1 MNILFVTARFPY
13 PPLRGDQVIPY
24 HRLKLLSKRHSITLI
39 TFYQHDNELV
49 YLKELSHFCADIIT
63 VKLCKISSILNLLK
77 GFFSKL
83 PFQVL
88 YFHSK
93 EFKKQLQ
100 ILLLKRNFNIIHTFT
115 LRMAEYTK
123 NINIPKVIDLID
135 SMQLNIERRLLVDNF
150 FLKILLREELKR
162 LREYENGIA
171 NIYDSSVVVSERDR
185 NYVSS
190 KKVLTI
196 PLGVDVDFFKRH
208 SNLPFNI
215 TIIFSG
221 NMGYFPNENAVL
233 WFVDN
238 CFIKIKGKIPNV
250 KLLIVGNNPTAKVKN
265 LHNGDSVIVTSYVD
279 SMVDILNKAQVAI
292 APMQAGSGMQFKI
305 LEAMACELPVVTTKI
320 GIGGISSLA
329 DRENIVIADSA
340 TDFSNACIEL
350 LCNYQLAVKIG
361 KAAREIVVEKYGWE
375 LNVSEIEKCYNNILR
390 KPD

>member
-24 HRLKLLSKRHSITLI
+24 HRLRLLCKKHKITLI
-39 TFYQHDNELV
+39 TFYQFD
-49 YLKELSHFCADIIT
+49 KELKYLDKLKPFCHNIVTI
-63 VKLCKISSILNLLK
+63 KLGRLK
-77 GFFSKL
+77 SLINMIRGIFSKL

-93 EFKKQLQ
+93 EFRKRLQ
-100 ILLLKRNFNIIHTFT
+100 ILLLKEKFNIIHTYT

-123 NINIPKVIDLID
+123 NINIPKIVDLID
-135 SMQLNIERRLLVDNF
+135 SMQLNIERRLLADNF
-150 FLKILLREELKR
+150 FLKILLQEELKR
-162 LREYENGIA
+162 LRKYENEIA
-171 NIYDSSVVVSERDR
+171 NIYDYSVVVSERDK
-185 NYVSS
+185 NYISS

-208 SNLPFNI
+208 SNLLSNKA
-215 TIIFSG
+215 IIFSG
-221 NMGYFPNENAVL
+221 NMGYFPNENAIV
-233 WFVDN
+233 WFINN
-238 CFIKIKGKIPNV
+238 CLIKIKEKVPDA

-265 LHNGDSVIVTSYVD
+265 LHNGESVIVTGYVD
-279 SMVDILNKAQVAI
+279 SMADILNSAQIAI

-320 GIGGISSLA
+320 GIGGISYLA

-340 TDFSNACIEL
+340 IDFSNACIEL

-361 KAAREIVVEKYGWE
+361 KAAREVVIEKYCWE
-375 LNVSEIEKCYNNILR
+375 SNVSKIEKCYDNILR
-390 KPD
+390 KLD